1 MSLSH
6 SDLTPALNT
15 RLWTK
20 GQMPIASAAM
30 PESVHSRTGEM
41 HARRVLQPV
50 ACIAARSHWR
60 RSRRVQDEIELA
72 KPPGIPARVPFEIG
86 IQGGFHPE
94 DCLRSRVWALM
105 VFMLG

>member
-20 GQMPIASAAM
+20 GQMPIASEAM
-30 PESVHSRTGEM
+30 PESVHSRTGEV

-50 ACIAARSHWR
+50 ACIAARSHWP
-60 RSRRVQDEIELA
+60 RSRRVQDEIEMA
-72 KPPGIPARVPFEIG
+72 KHRGIPTPESFKLVD
-86 IQGGFHPE
+86 QGGVNA
-94 DCLRSRVWALM
+94 DTGTGDV
-105 VFMLG
+105 